1 MCLWRRLPLAT
12 PCVDVAKSAGA
23 RATFLKAAFI
33 MPAHLFKASFQK
45 SVEAV
50 SKAMDLTKW
59 YLGLVPYVETYL
71 STTPNVE
78 ATASY
83 GGELCVALPVALSQ
97 FNLSVES
104 WRLVSPL

>member
-1 MCLWRRLPLAT
+1 
-12 PCVDVAKSAGA
+12 
-23 RATFLKAAFI
+23 
-33 MPAHLFKASFQK
+33 MPAHLFEASFQK
-45 SVEAV
+45 SIANIEAV

-59 YLGLVPYVETYL
+59 YLGLVSYIETYL
-71 STTPNVE
+71 STTPNAE

-83 GGELCVALPVALSQ
+83 GGELCVALSVALSQ